1 MSIILT
7 RPQVTERIQ
16 EWVDRGDFADADELV
31 ARAMDALEV
40 EENHRRVRALIAEA
54 EESVEQH
61 GTVPWTPT
69 LFAEILERAREG
81 SRRGRPIPDHV
92 KP

>member
-1 MSIILT
+1 MSITLT

-16 EWVDRGDFADADELV
+16 EWVDRGDFADADEPV

-40 EENHRRVRALIAEA
+40 QENIRKVRALIAEA

-61 GTVPWTPT
+61 GTIPWTPT
-69 LFAEILERAREG
+69 LMSEILEEAREAH
-81 SRRGRPIPDHV
+81 RRGDPIADHV
-92 KP
+92 KG